1 MHTDGDVFAL
11 NFMEILV
18 FSAIGLNEERKTCDH
33 AGGWRKICF
42 VMDPLFL
49 FWYDYEAKC
58 NKYQIRAKRLR
69 SLKSANEMKEF

>member
-42 VMDPLFL
+42 VNGSFVSVLV
-49 FWYDYEAKC
+49 
-58 NKYQIRAKRLR
+58 
-69 SLKSANEMKEF
+69 